1 MRLKI
6 KSFLL
11 LTIFCYSFQA
21 NASENLF
28 QLYGT
33 MEVDFFFSKKW
44 IPLFM
49 NAKDTVNWQSLTK
62 KSFPNE
68 GWQIKG
74 DELILLSGRKGG
86 DIITNKMYSNFEL
99 KLEFKMTRLVN
110 SGVKYFVSQMQNEQ
124 NGRTEWIGYE
134 YQIIDDFHK
143 DEIRGFDDDRGSTA
157 ALYLLYA
164 PSLEK
169 NLKPLG
175 EWNTLRI
182 KVKDG
187 RIEHWLNGKNVL
199 TFKTDSKEFEELV
212 KETKFFNYKDYHKKS
227 EGYILIQD
235 HGSEVHYRNILI
247 KEL

>member
-11 LTIFCYSFQA
+11 LTIVCCSFHA
-21 NASENLF
+21 NAGNTFF
-28 QLYGT
+28 QLHGT
-33 MEVDFFFSKKW
+33 MPIDCFFGKKW
-44 IPLFM
+44 TPLFV
-49 NAKDTVNWQSLTK
+49 NAKDTVHWQSNSK

-68 GWQIKG
+68 GWQINQ

-86 DIITNKMYSNFEL
+86 DIKTKNQYSNFEL

-110 SGVKYFVSQMQNEQ
+110 SGIKYFVSQMKNEK
-124 NGRTEWIGYE
+124 NGRIEWIGYE
-134 YQIIDDFHK
+134 YQIIDDFHQ
-143 DEIRGFDDDRGSTA
+143 DEIRGFDDDRGATA

-164 PSLEK
+164 PSK
-169 NLKPLG
+169 KKHLKPLG
-175 EWNTLRI
+175 EWNSLRI
-182 KVKDG
+182 KVKNN
-187 RIEHWLNGKNVL
+187 RIEHWLNGKKVL
-199 TFKTDSKEFEELV
+199 TIKTDSKEFEDLV
-212 KETKFFNYKDYHKKS
+212 NETKFVNYKDYHKKN